1 MKGRILR
8 DPGAGAGRRRPA
20 AARQLKTTAPR
31 ANIRPRPVLAFLT
44 IPKPFTGH
52 IGVIQRNALRSWRRV
67 APDAEIFV
75 CGDEPGAREAAE
87 EVAARFVPDV
97 ERNEYGT
104 PLLGSTFRRIAAES
118 RGELLAYVNGDI
130 VLLPD
135 VVEAVR
141 RVDVRPFL
149 LVSRRWNVDVT
160 EPLDF
165 GDPGWAG
172 RLQAR
177 ARSSGELYRRDAIDL
192 FVFPRQSPLVD
203 LPPFAVG
210 RPGWDNYFIFRAR
223 QLGIPVVDASGAITL
238 VHQNHGYGHVPS
250 ASGDRWEGPE
260 ARRNR
265 ALMGGSERFFDIGD
279 ATHVLGPDGLGR
291 ARGMRRTLR
300 AIETIHLSLPW
311 LAPVGRVGF
320 ALRGISPL
328 VRRSVARLAGKTRA

>member
-1 MKGRILR
+1 VRRTGGGSPVENRGA
-8 DPGAGAGRRRPA
+8 PGEHPA
-20 AARQLKTTAPR
+20 
-31 ANIRPRPVLAFLT
+31 PVLAFLT

-87 EVAARFVPDV
+87 EVGARFVPDV

-104 PLLGSTFRRIAAES
+104 PLLGSTFRRIAAEATQ
-118 RGELLAYVNGDI
+118 ELLAYVNGDI

-135 VVEAVR
+135 VMEALR
-141 RVDVRPFL
+141 RVEVRPFL

-160 EPLDF
+160 EPLDV
-165 GDPGWAG
+165 GDPAWADSL
-172 RLQAR
+172 RAR
-177 ARSSGELYRRDAIDL
+177 ARASGELYRRDAIDL
-192 FVFPRQSPLVD
+192 FVFPRRSPLVD

-223 QLGIPVVDASGAITL
+223 QLGIAVVDASEAVTL
-238 VHQNHGYGHVPS
+238 VHQNHGYGHVPA

-265 ALMGGSERFFDIGD
+265 VLMGGSERFFDIGD
-279 ATHVLGPDGLGR
+279 ATLVLGPEGPR
-291 ARGMRRTLR
+291 PARGVRRALRSLETLHVS
-300 AIETIHLSLPW
+300 IPW
-311 LAPVGRVGF
+311 LAPVGRLGF
-320 ALRGISPL
+320 ALRGIAPFA
-328 VRRSVARLAGKTRA
+328 RRSLARLAGRPRA

>member
-1 MKGRILR
+1 
-8 DPGAGAGRRRPA
+8 
-20 AARQLKTTAPR
+20 LKTAAVR
-31 ANIRPRPVLAFLT
+31 ANIRHPVLSFLT

-67 APDAEIFV
+67 APDGEIFV
-75 CGDEPGAREAAE
+75 CGDEPGARGAAE
-87 EVAARFVPDV
+87 EVGARFVPDV

-118 RGELLAYVNGDI
+118 TQELLAYVNGDI
-130 VLLPD
+130 VLLPE
-135 VVEAVR
+135 VVEAVQR
-141 RVDVRPFL
+141 LEVRPFL

-165 GDPGWAG
+165 GDPAWSSLL
-172 RLQAR
+172 RTR
-177 ARSSGELYRRDAIDL
+177 ARTTGELYRRDAIDL
-192 FVFPRQSPLVD
+192 FVFPRRSALVD

-223 QLGIPVVDASGAITL
+223 QLGIPVIDATGAVTL

-260 ARRNR
+260 ARQNR

-279 ATHVLGPDGLGR
+279 ATHVLGPDGLRR
-291 ARGMRRTLR
+291 ARGVRRALR
-300 AIETIHLSLPW
+300 SIETLHVSLPW
-311 LAPVGRVGF
+311 LAPVGRLGF
-320 ALRGISPL
+320 ALRGIAPFA
-328 VRRSVARLAGKTRA
+328 RRSLARLTGRPRA